1 MKLQALFEN
10 PHEENILD
18 WFVKCALYKKALYG
32 GENQSYFDS
41 RKKEFEESG
50 LSPYEFFEKS
60 DNITFLKDEVDSIR
74 DVKISGNKVSMTSFA
89 IRDLDEVGP
98 PPFVFEEIER
108 AFVVM
113 GSKKLTKTEPWFP
126 KKSGFIRISSCP
138 NFSLS
143 GIDKRVKTCS
153 ELGIVGDGVKG
164 GVLGLLNIKELNFV
178 RLDLPDQPAGRGE
191 LLSDIIMEHLPAAK
205 DYNGGDI
212 MGCQS
217 ELIDNGFEEFAKL

>member
-18 WFVKCALYKKALYG
+18 WFVKCFLYKKALYG

-41 RKKEFEESG
+41 RKKQFEESG

-60 DNITFLKDEVDSIR
+60 DNITFYKDEVDAIR
-74 DVKISGNKVSMTSFA
+74 DLKISGNKVSMNSFA

-98 PPFVFEEIER
+98 PPFIFEEIDR

-113 GSKKLTKTEPWFP
+113 GSKSLTKTEPWFP
-126 KKSGFIRISSCP
+126 RKSGFIRISSCP

-143 GIDKRVKTCS
+143 GIDKRVKECD
-153 ELGIVGDGVKG
+153 ELGIVGDNTKG
-164 GVLGLLNIKELNFV
+164 GVLGLLKIKGLNFV
-178 RLDLPDQPAGRGE
+178 RLDLPDQSAERGQ
-191 LLSDIIMEHLPAAK
+191 LLSDIVMEHLPAAK

-212 MGCQS
+212 MDCQS
-217 ELIDNGFEEFAKL
+217 ELIDEGFEEFAKL

>member
-10 PHEENILD
+10 LHEKNILD

-32 GENQSYFDS
+32 GENQNYFDS

-74 DVKISGNKVSMTSFA
+74 DVKISGNKVSMSAFV

-98 PPFVFEEIER
+98 PPFVFEEIDR
-108 AFVVM
+108 AFVIM
-113 GSKKLTKTEPWFP
+113 SSKKLTKTEPWFP
-126 KKSGFIRISSCP
+126 RKAGFIRISSCP

-143 GIDKRVKTCS
+143 GIDKRVKECE
-153 ELGIVGDGVKG
+153 ELGVVGDNTKG
-164 GVLGLLNIKELNFV
+164 GVLGLLKIKALNYV
-178 RLDLPDQPAGRGE
+178 RLDLPDQSAERGE
-191 LLSDIIMEHLPAAK
+191 LLSDIVMEHLPAAK

-212 MGCQS
+212 MDCQS
-217 ELIDNGFEEFAKL
+217 ELIDEGFEEFAKL

>member
-10 PHEENILD
+10 PHEESILD
-18 WFVKCALYKKALYG
+18 WFVKCALYKKAIYG
-32 GENQSYFDS
+32 GENQSHFNS
-41 RKKEFEESG
+41 RRKEYEDSG
-50 LSPYEFFEKS
+50 LSPYEFFKNS
-60 DNITFLKDEVDSIR
+60 DNGTFDKEEVDTIMGL
-74 DVKISGNKVSMTSFA
+74 KISGGKVSMNSFA

-98 PPFVFEEIER
+98 PPFIFEEIDR

-126 KKSGFIRISSCP
+126 RKAGFIRISSCP

-143 GIDKRVKTCS
+143 GIDKRVKECE
-153 ELGIVGDGVKG
+153 ELGVVGDNTKG
-164 GVLGLLNIKELNFV
+164 GVLGLLKIKGLNFV
-178 RLDLPDQPAGRGE
+178 RLVLPDHSSGRGE
-191 LLSDIIMEHLPAAK
+191 LLSDIVMEHLPAAK

-212 MGCQS
+212 IDCQS

>member
-1 MKLQALFEN
+1 
-10 PHEENILD
+10 
-18 WFVKCALYKKALYG
+18 
-32 GENQSYFDS
+32 
-41 RKKEFEESG
+41 
-50 LSPYEFFEKS
+50 
-60 DNITFLKDEVDSIR
+60 
-74 DVKISGNKVSMTSFA
+74 MTSFA